1 MRLLGSFKLFILFYF
16 LRKHFARTKKAP
28 KEPKA
33 LKATKAQIRNQA
45 NTQTNSKGMEV
56 SPHQ

>member
-45 NTQTNSKGMEV
+45 NTQNPTSK
-56 SPHQ
+56 Q